1 MPRLKQGRTAWP
13 PDPCAAC
20 AAMTALLEN
29 RRIGVVY
36 LDRRGQILA
45 ANDRARHRLRRG
57 DGVTDRDGVLC
68 TRAPADQPRLD
79 RLVAAALPSSGPAAV
94 SGSMA
99 LRRASGLLPLMVYV
113 KPVSVPQPDSG
124 ARPVAALVLLVE
136 PGHRPRIAPGLIAAA
151 LGLTQGES
159 QVAVWLAEGRTVADM
174 AKSTG
179 HTRDAIYWHLKQI
192 YQKLHIARQADLVR
206 LVLSVAE
213 WD

>member
-1 MPRLKQGRTAWP
+1 MPRLKRGRPAWP

-20 AAMTALLEN
+20 GVVTVLLET

-36 LDRRGQILA
+36 LDRRRRILA
-45 ANDRARHRLRRG
+45 ANDRAWHRLRRG
-57 DGVTDRDGVLC
+57 DGVADRDGVLC
-68 TRAPADQPRLD
+68 TRAPADQLRLD
-79 RLVAAALPSSGPAAV
+79 RLVAAALPGAGTAAV

-99 LRRASGLLPLMVYV
+99 LRRSSVLLPLMVHV
-113 KPVSVPQPDSG
+113 KLVRVPHPDAG

-136 PGHRPRIAPGLIAAA
+136 PGSRSRIAPDMIAAT
-151 LGLTQGES
+151 LGLTPGES

-179 HTRDAIYWHLKQI
+179 HTRDAIYWHLKQT

-206 LVLSVAE
+206 LVLSIAE